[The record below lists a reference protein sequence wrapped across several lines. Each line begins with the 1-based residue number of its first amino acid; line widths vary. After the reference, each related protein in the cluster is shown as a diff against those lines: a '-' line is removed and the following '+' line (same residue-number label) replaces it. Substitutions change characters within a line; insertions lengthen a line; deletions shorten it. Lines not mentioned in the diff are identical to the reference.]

1 MESWSGLPTLNAAMI
16 KALEPGLYEALREKY
31 LVEPSLRTN
40 RVEGRRCNPGGSHA
54 VPPRLFRAYLEISV
68 PVGGPPAIDREF
80 KTIDFL
86 TLVDLQAPP
95 DHVRTPFF

>member
-1 MESWSGLPTLNAAMI
+1 MI
-16 KALEPGLYEALREKY
+16 KALEPGLVNSAGIMVPCPPQWTYNLGGQAEW
-31 LVEPSLRTN
+31 
-40 RVEGRRCNPGGSHA
+40 EGRRCNPGGSHA
-54 VPPRLFRAYLEISV
+54 VPPRLFRACLEISA
-68 PVGGPPAIDREF
+68 PVCRPPAIDGEF